1 VKNHE
6 CKTSQH
12 SGCYIEML
20 ESTRSHYLGDII
32 YKRIGTWNGDTVQ
45 LCLPEDESNDAIL
58 NPKMKTVFRVPIIEY
73 FPFVVKHEMSGF
85 FGECPLYSL
94 PCYAQR
100 QKANNI
106 TVSMVKKFWK

>member
-45 LCLPEDESNDAIL
+45 LCLSEDESNDAIL

-73 FPFVVKHEMSGF
+73 FPFVVKHEING

-106 TVSMVKKFWK
+106 TVSMVKNFWK